1 MSSLIFTIG
10 EVAQLAGV
18 TPKTLR
24 HYHQI
29 GLLPEPARD
38 VNNYRVYSIDQLEKV
53 QLILRLKDIGLSLKQ
68 IKSIFEAN
76 DPDTLMR
83 TVLHQHERRI
93 TNEISELQSR
103 LENLQQYLNTDATLL
118 SDFQQGSPDYSA
130 MTIVTD
136 TVKRKSSGLSDLLYE
151 LENDVLTKIDAYPWT
166 AEYEVFWHQ
175 VGTHL
180 VTNLAKQESLLIFW
194 MERYLALKNME
205 SDDLQTQAWLQ
216 QLDHSQERPLLSQ
229 AFSPPAMS
237 ILPERDQYQIQ
248 KMLFSMLYEEGS
260 TPQKEFLKV
269 LLRL

>member
-1 MSSLIFTIG
+1 MPSLIFTIG

-38 VNNYRVYSIDQLEKV
+38 ANNYRVYSIDQLEKV

-76 DPDTLMR
+76 DPDALMR
-83 TVLHQHERRI
+83 TVLHQHQRRI
-93 TNEISELQSR
+93 TNEISELQNR
-103 LENLQQYLNTDATLL
+103 LENLQQYLTTDATLL
-118 SDFQQGSPDYSA
+118 SNLQQGSPDYSA

-136 TVKRKSSGLSDLLYE
+136 TVKRKSSGLSDLLFE
-151 LENDVLTKIDAYPWT
+151 LENDVVAKIDTYPWT
-166 AEYEVFWHQ
+166 PEYELFWHQ
-175 VGTHL
+175 VGTHI
-180 VTNLAKQESLLIFW
+180 VTNLAKKEGLFIFW
-194 MERYLALKNME
+194 MERYLALKNMDG
-205 SDDLQTQAWLQ
+205 DDLQAQAWLQ
-216 QLDHSQERPLLSQ
+216 ELTHSQERLLLSQ
-229 AFSPPAMS
+229 ALSPPAMS
-237 ILPERDQYQIQ
+237 ILPERDQYQLQ

-260 TPQKEFLKV
+260 FSQKAFLKV